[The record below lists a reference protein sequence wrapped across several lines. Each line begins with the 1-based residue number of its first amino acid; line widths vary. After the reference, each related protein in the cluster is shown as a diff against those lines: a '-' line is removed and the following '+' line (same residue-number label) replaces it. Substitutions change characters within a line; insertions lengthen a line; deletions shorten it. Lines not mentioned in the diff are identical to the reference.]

1 MMTIEEIRIAIQ
13 RLFARDPVIHVD
25 VSVNRPKIRIQDQ
38 EARITGVYRN
48 IFQIEAEGKPY
59 TLQYA
64 DVLMGSVKISELAE
78 DGASAR

>member
-1 MMTIEEIRIAIQ
+1 MMTIEEIRLAVQ
-13 RLFARDPVIHVD
+13 RLFERDPVIHVD
-25 VSVNRPKIRIQDQ
+25 VSVNRPKIRIEDQ

-48 IFQIEAEGKPY
+48 IFQIEAEGKSY

-78 DGASAR
+78 DGDSAQ